1 MVLLLKLDRGVRGD
15 VGVGV
20 LLGEVRG
27 VVLLEGW
34 GEFGGVGNGGD
45 GSLEVGSVVGE
56 TAWHEVGFDE
66 IVLLGCVGFEL
77 LGELGFRGRVLG
89 FVQGL
94 GLLEVGRLLGELRG
108 NLLE

>member
-1 MVLLLKLDRGVRGD
+1 MLLW
-15 VGVGV
+15 
-20 LLGEVRG
+20 EVRG

-34 GEFGGVGNGGD
+34 SEFGGVGGYGGD
-45 GSLEVGSVVGE
+45 RSLEVGSVVGE
-56 TAWHEVGFDE
+56 TARHEVWFDE
-66 IVLLGCVGFEL
+66 VVLLGCVGFEL

-94 GLLEVGRLLGELRG
+94 GLGLKLGLLEVGGLLGELRG